1 VRYQC
6 RCLQIL
12 TTAALLLLTCNVHG
26 VFLAA
31 AQEYKAKLVAEG
43 KFLAPTVPLSPVVSN
58 TSLKMNNERISDVG
72 SESLKALRQVRR
84 TSVLQT
90 SAASATAATAAAGG
104 GATTATTAAAAAG
117 ALSSPQRA
125 GSVQLTAVVAPEDA
139 LHASPGA
146 MRRASRAAIPLEQ
159 QLQQQQHRSSS
170 AGMRHTGSA
179 PSMSTALSASN
190 SSSSGAAAAV
200 AVAAGGRRVSVSTPL
215 PPLGEG
221 SFDGFSAGA
230 GPAVAVSSPSGASQR
245 RTSVLV
251 SPSGLS
257 SSSAGGN
264 TAGSQRG
271 SVTAA
276 SGSSRRASVVA
287 GAAGNRR
294 ASQAPLPLANSGSSN
309 NTGLVPTR
317 SSVKL
322 SVPIEEG
329 TAQQQQQQLV
339 SPSSASSRRKSTA
352 VHVPGALFAGMEVYD
367 QQQQQQAAA
376 RRRSSKVIPPLSAA
390 AAGRRMSTSPVRA

>member
-1 VRYQC
+1 MLADPDRRYA
-6 RCLQIL
+6 
-12 TTAALLLLTCNVHG
+12 TAAHMQCTWMFM
-26 VFLAA
+26 FLAA
-31 AQEYKAKLVAEG
+31 EQEYKAKLVAEG
-43 KFLAPTVPLSPVVSN
+43 KFLAPTVPLSPVVTN
-58 TSLKMNNERISDVG
+58 TSLKMNNERTSDVA

-90 SAASATAATAAAGG
+90 SAASATAATAAAA
-104 GATTATTAAAAAG
+104 GAGAATTAAAAAG

-139 LHASPGA
+139 LHALPGA

-190 SSSSGAAAAV
+190 GSSSSAAAA
-200 AVAAGGRRVSVSTPL
+200 AVAAGGRRVSVSGAPL
-215 PPLGEG
+215 PSLGEG

-230 GPAVAVSSPSGASQR
+230 GLAVAISSPSGASQR

-257 SSSAGGN
+257 SSSANGN

-294 ASQAPLPLANSGSSN
+294 ASQAPVPLGNSGSSS

-322 SVPIEEG
+322 SAPIEEG
-329 TAQQQQQQLV
+329 TAQQQQQQQQQQLV

-376 RRRSSKVIPPLSAA
+376 RRRSSKVTPPLSAA
-390 AAGRRMSTSPVRA
+390 AVGRRMSTSPVRA

>member
-1 VRYQC
+1 VVLLIAVALALPAD
-6 RCLQIL
+6 LQTL
-12 TTAALLLLTCNVHG
+12 STAALLLLPLTNVCM
-26 VFLAA
+26 LSQ
-31 AQEYKAKLVAEG
+31 QEYKAKLVAEG
-43 KFLAPTVPLSPVVSN
+43 KFLAPTVPLSPAVN
-58 TSLKMNNERISDVG
+58 NSLKMVNERTSDVA
-72 SESLKALRQVRR
+72 SESLKALRQTRR

-90 SAASATAATAAAGG
+90 AAANS
-104 GATTATTAAAAAG
+104 TAAAAAG
-117 ALSSPQRA
+117 SGGAATATAAGGLSSPQGA

-146 MRRASRAAIPLEQ
+146 MRRASRMPAVAPALLE
-159 QLQQQQHRSSS
+159 QHRSSS
-170 AGMRHTGSA
+170 AGMRHVGSA
-179 PSMSTALSASN
+179 PSMGAALN
-190 SSSSGAAAAV
+190 VSSGGSAAGS
-200 AVAAGGRRVSVSTPL
+200 GGRRMSAL
-215 PPLGEG
+215 PSLGEG
-221 SFDGFSAGA
+221 SFDGLSAGA
-230 GPAVAVSSPSGASQR
+230 GPVLSSPSGASAR

-251 SPSGLS
+251 SPTGLS
-257 SSSAGGN
+257 SSASSK

-271 SVTAA
+271 SVTAV

-294 ASQAPLPLANSGSSN
+294 ASQAPVPAVYSGSSSSGS
-309 NTGLVPTR
+309 TGSGLVPTR

-322 SVPIEEG
+322 SAAPIVEG
-329 TAQQQQQQLV
+329 VAQLQQQQQQQQQQQSLV

-376 RRRSSKVIPPLSAA
+376 RRRSSKVVPPLAAA

>member
-1 VRYQC
+1 MLADSDHCYP
-6 RCLQIL
+6 
-12 TTAALLLLTCNVHG
+12 TATHMQRTWLFMLLATE
-26 VFLAA
+26 
-31 AQEYKAKLVAEG
+31 QEYKAKLVAEG
-43 KFLAPTVPLSPVVSN
+43 KFLAPTVPLSPVVTN
-58 TSLKMNNERISDVG
+58 TSLKMNNERTSDVA

-90 SAASATAATAAAGG
+90 SAASNTAATAAAAG
-104 GATTATTAAAAAG
+104 GAANTTAAAAG

-190 SSSSGAAAAV
+190 GSSSSAAAA
-200 AVAAGGRRVSVSTPL
+200 AVAAGGRRVSVSGTPL
-215 PPLGEG
+215 PSLGEG
-221 SFDGFSAGA
+221 SFDDFSAGA
-230 GPAVAVSSPSGASQR
+230 GPVVAVSSPSGASQR

-257 SSSAGGN
+257 SSGTNGN

-276 SGSSRRASVVA
+276 SGSSRRA
-287 GAAGNRR
+287 AGNRR
-294 ASQAPLPLANSGSSN
+294 ASQAPVPLANAGTSS

-322 SVPIEEG
+322 SAPIEEG

-390 AAGRRMSTSPVRA
+390 AAG